1 MENEVEVRREDAAAT
16 LILALPA
23 IIDSRTTLLAHH
35 SAQLGIGAVI
45 AGRIRVGEGYT
56 IEGHR
61 NNHTIAGYLLTRPCS
76 LYLLARHILDDEELV
91 ALRAA
96 SGRRH
101 LDERRV
107 RHRITGCILDVIA
120 ISAKEV
126 KTLDRVPC
134 IRLCAIRHQRR
145 DGIGGNDESTTVI
158 DHIIRHD
165 RSALFVAKEADVLVM
180 IIMGRHQEIDSTLE
194 VRCRCLPSQTALFA
208 RVFGTG
214 CHPYGIDIIS
224 FYIKLDILVF
234 IYTHI
239 DIDIFDLHLRVEG
252 YTEHIAYFR

>member
-1 MENEVEVRREDAAAT
+1 MENEVEVRREDAATT

-23 IIDSRTTLLAHH
+23 IIDSRATLLAHH
-35 SAQLGIGAVI
+35 TSQFCIGAVI
-45 AGRIRVGEGYT
+45 AGRIRIGEGNT
-56 IEGHR
+56 IEGYR
-61 NNHTIAGYLLTRPCS
+61 NNHTIAGYLLTCPGC
-76 LYLLARHILDDEELV
+76 LYLFARHILDDEELV

-96 SGRRH
+96 SCRRH
-101 LDERRV
+101 LDDSRV
-107 RHRITGCILDVIA
+107 RHRITRCILDVIA

-145 DGIGGNDESTTVI
+145 DRIGGNDESTTVI
-158 DHIIRHD
+158 DHIIRHNG
-165 RSALFVAKEADVLVM
+165 SSLFVAQEADVLVM

-194 VRCRCLPSQTALFA
+194 VRCRRLPSQSALFA

-224 FYIKLDILVF
+224 FYIELDILVF
-234 IYTHI
+234 IYTHV
-239 DIDIFDLHLRVEG
+239 DIDILDLHLRVEG